1 MIYEFALEPELV
13 ASWHDRRVAYPIL
26 CQMGPGL
33 TRVPCSFPAA
43 AWSKLVVEAV
53 QAAFPDARAPEAQR
67 ARKNIEVL
75 LRHLHDTGTRRN
87 GRLTDREPWLDAARR
102 EHAAFPFGGI
112 VVRASASREAFLV
125 VADQM
130 PEENFPAW
138 APPAPP
144 VARQPGEL
152 ANALAP
158 LLRCATQV
166 RFVDPYF
173 DAGVDAFFA
182 PMKAY
187 LLTAQNRRSAGDLR
201 VQIHFAVSRSDVE
214 QQVRIRGRELTA
226 AAMNAM
232 GLEIATSRLDI
243 CERRI
248 KPILRPGVAVRAFA
262 WGEGQTGIRMHN
274 RYVLTEVGGIAV
286 QHGLDRSGI
295 AAETDDLTILSKE
308 QFEQRAAEHCA
319 ESALY
324 RLIAERAFVGE
335 AAAQAN

>member
-43 AWSKLVVEAV
+43 VWSRLVVDAV
-53 QAAFPDARAPEAQR
+53 QATFPDARTPEAQR

-87 GRLTDREPWLDAARR
+87 GRLTDGELWLEAARR

-112 VVRASASREAFLV
+112 VVRASASRERFLV
-125 VADQM
+125 VAEQLAA
-130 PEENFPAW
+130 EEFPAW
-138 APPAPP
+138 TPPAPP
-144 VARQPGEL
+144 VALRPEDL

-158 LLRCATQV
+158 LLRCAAQV
-166 RFVDPYF
+166 RFVDPFF
-173 DAGVDAFFA
+173 DPSVEAFFA
-182 PMKAY
+182 PMREY
-187 LLTAQNRRSAGDLR
+187 LLAAQNRRSVGDLR
-201 VQIHFAVSRSDVE
+201 VQIHFAISRPDVE
-214 QQVRIRGRELTA
+214 QQVRIRGLGLTA
-226 AAMNAM
+226 AVMDAV
-232 GLEIATSRLDI
+232 GLEMATSRLDT

-248 KPILRPGVAVRAFA
+248 KPILRPGVALRAFA
-262 WGEGQTGIRMHN
+262 WGEGPTGVRMHN

-308 QFEQRAAEHCA
+308 QFEQRASEHCA

-335 AAAQAN
+335 AAAAR